1 MSMRPRT
8 IAPTIRHK
16 REGTVGIVTALLR
29 FRPALGRT
37 QHLMNIGALFFRI
50 KRSAHEA
57 DHSLPVSSLGISG
70 LLLHYT
76 ILIHDRCSVKQKD
89 NIQVQTW

>member
-1 MSMRPRT
+1 MTPIT
-8 IAPTIRHK
+8 IAPTIPHK
-16 REGTVGIVTALLR
+16 REGAVGTVTVLLR
-29 FRPALGRT
+29 LRPALGHT
-37 QHLMNIGALFFRI
+37 QHLMNIGALFPRI
-50 KRSAHEA
+50 KRSAHQA
-57 DHSLPVSSLGISG
+57 NHSLPVSSLGMSG